1 MEVAR
6 FLKYIIFLILL
17 TIKNIIVLVVHTGNI
32 STSTECQNEYN
43 STNCAKSANANRK
56 SPTGEENSHY
66 LNGGGAHWLIWAIKY
81 GHLGPLLRVSGTY
94 IFLYKKPIF

>member
-17 TIKNIIVLVVHTGNI
+17 TIKNIIVLVVHTDNI

-66 LNGGGAHWLIWAIKY
+66 LNGGEGAHWLIWAIK
-81 GHLGPLLRVSGTY
+81 
-94 IFLYKKPIF
+94 